1 MGKDKYRIEIRLNPK
16 IDGDVINFLDSLD
29 NKAGFIKNLLREHIR
44 YRLQVNY
51 STPSTMQEQI
61 TKNMDLQPKKAENID
76 IKLSDHMA

>member
-1 MGKDKYRIEIRLNPK
+1 MEKDKYRIEIRLNPK

-61 TKNMDLQPKKAENID
+61 TKNMDLQSKKENID